1 MAAESLD
8 ELIRAH
14 SDAVY
19 RIGLRIAANRA
30 DAEDILQEAWIQV
43 HRNLHAYRGEARIET
58 WIHRI
63 AVNAA
68 LMHLRRTKRHRA
80 ESLDEMLPELDATDT
95 FAHPDLDYG
104 AVARAD
110 ELLAEHELAALALDV
125 LAEMPPQYRVPF
137 VLRDLEEIAPDEVA
151 TLLEITPAT
160 LRQRV
165 HRARLLLR
173 ARLAARLGSES

>member
-1 MAAESLD
+1 MAGDSLD
-8 ELIRAH
+8 DLIRTH

-19 RIGLRIAANRA
+19 RIGLRLTANRA
-30 DAEDILQEAWIQV
+30 DAEDVLQEAWMQV
-43 HRNLHAYRGEARIET
+43 HRNLSSYRGDAAIGT

-80 ESLDEMLPELDATDT
+80 ERLDDVL
-95 FAHPDLDYG
+95 PDLDSADMFARPELAYD

-110 ELLAEHELAALALDV
+110 ELLERHELAAVALDA
-125 LAEMPPQYRVPF
+125 LAAMPELYRVPF
-137 VLRDLEEIAPDEVA
+137 VLRDLEDMPTPEIVE
-151 TLLEITPAT
+151 LLEAPAAT
-160 LRQRV
+160 IRQRV

-173 ARLAARLGSES
+173 ARLADKLGSES